1 MNKPRMLILEDCSM
15 MLQNLQIAITKYE
28 VVPAQTI
35 DEALN
40 LLKTKNISFIVTDI
54 RLRGPDRGYQLFRR
68 LFSNG
73 KLIPGI
79 VMTAY
84 EVTPAIRKELREDIG
99 VTEVMQKDS
108 VVDVSAAI
116 EDRADEILTNKNK
129 QLIQLTN
136 MVNGCG
142 IMNAPLDGGRGSI
155 KDGLNDISAGKCS
168 VEEEN
173 ATIDA
178 IMQAC
183 NRLNHPDER
192 GPPPGPAIGYSPDG
206 PVVNP

>member
-1 MNKPRMLILEDCSM
+1 MLILEDCDM
-15 MLQNLQIAITKYE
+15 MLQNLQIAITRYE

-35 DEALN
+35 DEALG
-40 LLKTKNISFIVTDI
+40 LLETKNISLIVTDI
-54 RLRGPDRGYQLFRR
+54 RLKGRDRGYQLFRR

-84 EVTPAIRKELREDIG
+84 EVTPAMRKELTEDIG

-108 VVDVSAAI
+108 VVDISAAI
-116 EDRADEILTNKNK
+116 EDRADEILTDKRQ

-142 IMNAPLDGGRGSI
+142 IMDAPLESYSSSI
-155 KDGLNDISAGKCS
+155 RDGLNDIFDGKCS
-168 VEEEN
+168 AEEEN
-173 ATIDA
+173 ARINT
-178 IMQAC
+178 IMQVC
-183 NRLNHPDER
+183 NRLSHPDDREL
-192 GPPPGPAIGYSPDG
+192 PPGPVIGYSPDG
-206 PVVNP
+206 SAANL